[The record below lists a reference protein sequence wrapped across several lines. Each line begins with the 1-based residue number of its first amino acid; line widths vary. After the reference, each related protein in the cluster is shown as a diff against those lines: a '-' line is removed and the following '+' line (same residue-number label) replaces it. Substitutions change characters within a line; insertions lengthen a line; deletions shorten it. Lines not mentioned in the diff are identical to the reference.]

1 MTKAIFTFVNFQPTG
16 FTINGHAGYDEK
28 GKDIVCSAITSAV
41 FTSINLINLILE
53 KDEYQIIQDEATG
66 KLVLNLFKENEFV
79 KLIILNLINVLEGI
93 SNDYPKNLKIN
104 KEFKP

>member
-1 MTKAIFTFVNFQPTG
+1 MTKAIFTFVNFQPTS
-16 FTINGHAGYDEK
+16 FTIEGHAGYDEK
-28 GKDIVCSAITSAV
+28 GKDIVCSAITTAV

-53 KDEYQIIQDEATG
+53 KDEYQIIQDEAKG
-66 KLVLNLFKENEFV
+66 KLVLNLFKENDFV
-79 KLIILNLINVLEGI
+79 KLIVHNLINVLEGI